1 MADAENIPPRASEH
15 LARLLDL
22 WGQLQHAHNPKE
34 RLALEQRI
42 REESDAYKRVTDHGF
57 KPQES

>member
-22 WGQLQHAHNPKE
+22 WGQLKQAHDPKE

-42 REESDAYKRVTDHGF
+42 REESDAYKRATDRVF
-57 KPQES
+57 KPEES